1 MRQLRQLSLGIVLTF
16 VLGTYAFAGIVDTPP
31 APANPVSTTALASA
45 TATGIIEPPSGQQNT
60 CASSD
65 SVTNAVLNLIQA
77 VLTAF

>member
-1 MRQLRQLSLGIVLTF
+1 MRQLRQLSLGIVLTC

-31 APANPVSTTALASA
+31 APANPVSTTALASV
-45 TATGIIEPPSGQQNT
+45 TATGIEPPSGQQNT